1 MNILSVIKSF
11 SNFER
16 FLWIF
21 SLISVTCAF
30 ILAKSFDFMILSAS
44 LIGVTALI
52 FIAKGNVWGQI
63 LTLVF
68 SVLYAVISYRFDY
81 FGEMIICLGM
91 TAPVAFLSILTWL
104 KNPYSAYEIKV
115 NSLSK
120 FMYFILFSVTLGVTF
135 IFYFIL
141 KFFGTANLGVS
152 TLSVAASFMASTL
165 MMFRSPYYAA
175 AYALNDLVLIILWC
189 MASFSDVSY
198 APMTVCFF
206 IFLANDLYGFKN
218 WKTMRKRQRI

>member
-81 FGEMIICLGM
+81 FGEMITYLGM

-104 KNPYSAYEIKV
+104 KNPYSVYEIKV

-152 TLSVAASFMASTL
+152 TLSVATSFMASTL
-165 MMFRSPYYAA
+165 MMFRSPYYAV

-218 WKTMRKRQRI
+218 WKAMRKRQRI

>member
-1 MNILSVIKSF
+1 MNILFVIKNL

-21 SLISVTCAF
+21 SLVSVTCAF
-30 ILAKSFDFMILSAS
+30 ILSKSFDFMILSAS

-68 SVLYAVISYRFDY
+68 SVLYAIISYRFDY
-81 FGEMIICLGM
+81 FGEMITYLGM
-91 TAPVAFLSILTWL
+91 TAPVAFMSILTWL
-104 KNPYSAYEIKV
+104 KNPYSVYEVKV

-120 FMYFILFSVTLGVTF
+120 FMYFILFSVTAVVTF

-141 KFFGTANLGVS
+141 KFFGTANLSFS
-152 TLSVAASFMASTL
+152 TLSVATSFMASTL

-189 MASFSDVSY
+189 MASFSDISY
-198 APMTVCFF
+198 VPMTVCFF
-206 IFLANDLYGFKN
+206 IFLANDLYGFKS
-218 WKTMRKRQRI
+218 WKDMRKRQQD